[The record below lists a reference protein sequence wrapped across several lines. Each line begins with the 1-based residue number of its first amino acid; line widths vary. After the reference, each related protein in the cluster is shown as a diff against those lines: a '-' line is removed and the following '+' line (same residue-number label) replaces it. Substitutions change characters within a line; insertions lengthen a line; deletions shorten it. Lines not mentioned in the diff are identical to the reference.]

1 MMFNVQILSLL
12 LVERNL
18 FSKYRTSAKSLRK
31 ISIPSWSCLDGV
43 QEANNVRVIRK
54 ELVPWSNGL
63 ETEEEEVPDHV
74 LVVVVQPIKTGD
86 HMGHLKLF
94 LSILEQRDKGPLG
107 ALSKLVRSDAHIKSL
122 LPHDGLPVGA
132 GAAKPCS
139 GEADLGGS
147 IGALLLGRVGRS
159 CIFVLV
165 GFLSIVLKVRG
176 ISVVPRASALWELP
190 TCAGNIKP
198 AVEARRPSSWWRWS

>member
-1 MMFNVQILSLL
+1 MIIM
-12 LVERNL
+12 LVIKMTKDVENHDDDD
-18 FSKYRTSAKSLRK
+18 
-31 ISIPSWSCLDGV
+31 DG
-43 QEANNVRVIRK
+43 
-54 ELVPWSNGL
+54 
-63 ETEEEEVPDHV
+63 DDDD
-74 LVVVVQPIKTGD
+74 GD
-86 HMGHLKLF
+86 HDDHDDVENYDDDDD
-94 LSILEQRDKGPLG
+94 LSCHMTASQ
-107 ALSKLVRSDAHIKSL
+107 LVREPPSPGNQPLMMVMITMMMIMMMTMIMITMMTL
-122 LPHDGLPVGA
+122 MIT
-132 GAAKPCS
+132 CS

>member
-1 MMFNVQILSLL
+1 MA
-12 LVERNL
+12 ERNL
-18 FSKYRTSAKSLRK
+18 FLKRLISAISLRK
-31 ISIPSWSCLDGV
+31 ILIPGWSCLDRV

-86 HMGHLKLF
+86 HMGHLQLF
-94 LSILEQRDKGPLG
+94 FSILEQRDKGPLG
-107 ALSKLVRSDAHIKSL
+107 ALSELVGSDAHIKSL
-122 LPHDGLPVGA
+122 LPDDGLPVGA

-147 IGALLLGRVGRS
+147 IGAFLLDRVGRS
-159 CIFVLV
+159 CIFVLI

>member
-1 MMFNVQILSLL
+1 
-12 LVERNL
+12 
-18 FSKYRTSAKSLRK
+18 
-31 ISIPSWSCLDGV
+31 
-43 QEANNVRVIRK
+43 
-54 ELVPWSNGL
+54 
-63 ETEEEEVPDHV
+63 
-74 LVVVVQPIKTGD
+74 
-86 HMGHLKLF
+86 MGHLKLF
-94 LSILEQRDKGPLG
+94 LSVLEQRDKGPLG
-107 ALSKLVRSDAHIKSL
+107 ALSELVGSDAHIKSL

-159 CIFVLV
+159 CIFVLI

>member
-74 LVVVVQPIKTGD
+74 LVVVVQPIKTGN

-94 LSILEQRDKGPLG
+94 LSILEQRDKGP
-107 ALSKLVRSDAHIKSL
+107 
-122 LPHDGLPVGA
+122 DGDDIDDDDNGDNDDIT
-132 GAAKPCS
+132 S
-139 GEADLGGS
+139 FE
-147 IGALLLGRVGRS
+147 I
-159 CIFVLV
+159 
-165 GFLSIVLKVRG
+165 
-176 ISVVPRASALWELP
+176 
-190 TCAGNIKP
+190 
-198 AVEARRPSSWWRWS
+198 